1 MPQEALNERRC
12 MMARLWN
19 LRLNLD
25 EFNAALAGLFDDEE
39 RSHFLMGFA
48 HGINGGSGSR
58 GEGAFCVGFDLG
70 YATRQEAL
78 GFSEKKRQGGIKSA
92 AARTQKTG
100 SANVVLEHNLNTTL
114 AQLEHNSDE
123 LQRNEVVFEPIYNL
137 QSTELQTTEL
147 QTQRARR
154 SRKQDKLEGYPEE
167 LKAMLTELHSLWP
180 THRENGDKIQ
190 FDKHRAIENAY
201 QLIKSDHRLTVELL
215 RSAAMSHLEEK
226 GNWATTIPNFFG
238 PVKQTYVPYVRL
250 LLSKASS

>member
-1 MPQEALNERRC
+1 
-12 MMARLWN
+12 MARLWN

-48 HGINGGSGSR
+48 HGVNGGSGAR
-58 GEGAFCVGFDLG
+58 GEGAFCSGFDLG
-70 YATRQEAL
+70 YATRQEAI
-78 GFSEKKRQGGIKSA
+78 GFTEKRRKCGLASA
-92 AARTQKTG
+92 AAREVKPG
-100 SANVVLEHNLNTTL
+100 SSAPQVEVKSNNLEMISNSSRND
-114 AQLEHNSDE
+114 LEMRSND
-123 LQRNEVVFEPIYNL
+123 VEPIYNL

-154 SRKQDKLEGYPEE
+154 SKKRDQLEGYPEE

-201 QLIKSDHRLTVELL
+201 QLIKSDPRLTVDLL

-250 LLSKASS
+250 LLSKVNP